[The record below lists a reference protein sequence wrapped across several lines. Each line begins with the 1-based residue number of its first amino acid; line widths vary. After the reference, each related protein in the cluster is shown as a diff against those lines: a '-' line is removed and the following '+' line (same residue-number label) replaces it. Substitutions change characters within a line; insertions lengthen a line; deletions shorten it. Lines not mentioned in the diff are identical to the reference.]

1 MILVSA
7 LSTRLRKWGVLLV
20 CMRQL
25 GCGQK
30 PIGNQSDVCMV
41 SETNPKREGQVLI
54 KPPALAM
61 LQAGVNCTLKTDR

>member
-1 MILVSA
+1 MGDPIDSP
-7 LSTRLRKWGVLLV
+7 LV

-41 SETNPKREGQVLI
+41 SETNPKREGSGTDQTASARHAASRGELRI
-54 KPPALAM
+54 EDGPPI
-61 LQAGVNCTLKTDR
+61 GV